1 MDSILGFRCL
11 KNKPKIH
18 EYQLSFS
25 KKTNEKDG
33 KWTIIWRTNDINV
46 FERLK
51 KEQNGLFTNNE
62 QTKWK
67 KNEMKK
73 AKQVSLLTSPSLNK
87 SISKQVH
94 L

>member
-18 EYQLSFS
+18 ANQLSFS

-33 KWTIIWRTNDINV
+33 KWKIIWRTNDINV

-62 QTKWK
+62 QTK
-67 KNEMKK
+67 
-73 AKQVSLLTSPSLNK
+73 
-87 SISKQVH
+87 
-94 L
+94 